1 MQNHADRSNVLLVFI
16 PVGWALHF
24 VKDGGNGSVSD
35 TAVFCVNFIAIIPLA
50 GLLGFSTEEVAL
62 RVGQTLGG
70 LINATLGNAV
80 ELIVAIIALIKCE
93 IAVTQSSLI
102 GSILSNLLLV
112 LGMCFFAGGIKFSE
126 QTVKGTVGQLNASL
140 LLVSVIAVLIPSAFH
155 FSINSSNTQNA
166 DARLTQEVERKDILS
181 MSHGVAVILL
191 VIYCSSLVFQVSR
204 CRTWRRLLEREANDR
219 CGPTPASTR
228 TRRCRCRRRT
238 GPRWPRCRAG

>member
-1 MQNHADRSNVLLVFI
+1 MLLVFI

-24 VKDGGNGSVSD
+24 VKSGGNKSISD

-50 GLLGFSTEEVAL
+50 GLLGFSTEEVAM

-112 LGMCFFAGGIKFSE
+112 LGMCFFAGGIKYSE

-155 FSINSSNTQNA
+155 FSINSSNTQNG
-166 DARLTQEVERKDILS
+166 DARLTQEVEQKDILS

-191 VIYCSSLVFQVSR
+191 VIYCSSLIFQV
-204 CRTWRRLLEREANDR
+204 RTASVIVADSR
-219 CGPTPASTR
+219 CGPTPLSTR
-228 TRRCRCRRRT
+228 TRRCLSPRRT
-238 GPRWPRCRAG
+238 ARRCPRFPAA